1 VKNLHRLELSVRRDL
16 LFAQPETKT
25 PRNFQIGFLKLE
37 IITVQQI
44 LEMFFRAL
52 AEERLCLR
60 EII

>member
-25 PRNFQIGFLKLE
+25 PRNFETGFLKLE

-52 AEERLCLR
+52 AEEKFCLKK
-60 EII
+60 II

>member
-52 AEERLCLR
+52 VEEKFGLR
-60 EII
+60 KVI